1 MGIMVLK
8 RGRKMTIQILKGDD
22 LYRVSAL
29 TTSDIKR
36 IQPKATILGQNRA
49 VSALNFGIKM
59 PPNGYHIFAVGPK
72 GVGRTSLSV
81 NIVRQ
86 YAKTLPAPNDWCYVT
101 NFDDYN
107 RPLPLSFP
115 AGQGRL
121 FARDMNHT
129 ALELKQ
135 ALTNTFNDEAYKI
148 ELAHIEQEFTAERET
163 YFQKLQKIVGTDC
176 VTLSRLPSGLV
187 VTPVQDGQVLSPD
200 QFNTL
205 PLKTRK
211 AILAEMKAAQTRL
224 EEALKST
231 PEWKTLQAQKVDT
244 LQAHLT
250 ERVVDDRLKKLI
262 KDYGQQESVLTYLRA
277 VKEYLMENLNFL
289 APDKTLTTEQVH
301 LFWARL
307 AVNPFVCHDPS
318 AGAPVVHLGRPTI
331 PHLLGRIERVPLGAN
346 LTTDHSMIRAGALH
360 QANGGVLIIEAQE
373 FMDNPL
379 LWLVLKRALF
389 AAQIKMD
396 AAEDNSVFTNV
407 ALDPLPIPLSIKVI
421 LVGDAHLYNAMST
434 KDSEF
439 TQLFKLEAQFTEKTT
454 RTTDL
459 EKVYIGAL
467 MDFRIQNKLLPFAP
481 TTLKILV
488 ERAAR
493 HAQDKNSLTMHV
505 VYIHDLMREADF
517 EARTV
522 GAKTVL
528 PAHLEHA
535 LVQRYYRLGA
545 PQEEMMKA
553 IKSGTLQIQTDG
565 FKVGQLNSL
574 VIHQYGAF
582 SFGRPSRVTCQIRLG
597 HGKVTDIEREVAL
610 GGALHTKGVLILAA
624 YLAGTYGR
632 DMPLPVDASL
642 VMEQSYNE
650 IDGDSASTAEL
661 YTLLSAI
668 SDVPLNQSIA
678 VTGAINQLG
687 EVLAVGSVNEKIEG
701 YFDVCVQKGLTGK
714 QGVMI
719 PKAGVQSLMLDER
732 VRDAVANKRFHL
744 WAVDNVDEGIQVLT
758 GCPID
763 KFKKKLIKRLNEF
776 AAKAKKAK

>member
-1 MGIMVLK
+1 
-8 RGRKMTIQILKGDD
+8 MTIQILKGDD
-22 LYRVSAL
+22 LYRSSAL
-29 TTSDIKR
+29 SAADIKR
-36 IQPKATILGQNRA
+36 IQPKPAILGQNRA

-59 PPNGYHIFAVGPK
+59 PPNGYHVFAVGPK
-72 GVGRTSLSV
+72 GVGRTSLSLS
-81 NIVRQ
+81 IVKQ
-86 YAKTLPAPNDWCYVT
+86 YAQELPAPDDWCYVT
-101 NFDDYN
+101 NFEDYN

-121 FARDMNHT
+121 FARDVNHT
-129 ALELKQ
+129 VLELKQ
-135 ALTNTFNDEAYKI
+135 ALVNIFNDEAYKI
-148 ELAHIEQEFTAERET
+148 ELAHIEQEFAAERET
-163 YFQKLQKIVGTDC
+163 YFQKLQKLVATEC

-187 VTPVQDGQVLSPD
+187 VAPVQDGQVLSPEM
-200 QFNTL
+200 FNAL

-211 AILAEMKAAQTRL
+211 AILAEMKEAQDRL
-224 EEALKST
+224 ETALKST
-231 PEWKTLQAQKVDT
+231 PEWKNLQAERIEA
-244 LQAHLT
+244 LQYRLT
-250 ERVVDDRLKKLI
+250 ERAVDDHLKKI
-262 KDYGQQESVLTYLRA
+262 ISTYGQQESVLSYLNGIKA
-277 VKEYLMENLNFL
+277 YLLENLNFL
-289 APDKTLTTEQVH
+289 LPEKSLTLDQIR

-307 AVNPFVCHDPS
+307 AVNPFVCHDPKQ
-318 AGAPVVHLGRPTI
+318 GAPVVHIGRPTI
-331 PHLLGRIERVPLGAN
+331 PHLLGRIERVPVGAA

-360 QANGGVLIIEAQE
+360 QANGGFLVIEAQE
-373 FMDNPL
+373 FMDNPA
-379 LWLVLKRALF
+379 LWPILKRTLF
-389 AAQIKMD
+389 AGQIKMD
-396 AAEDNSVFTNV
+396 VAEDNSVFSNV
-407 ALDPLPIPLSIKVI
+407 ALDPIPIPLCTKVV
-421 LVGDAHLYNAMST
+421 LVGDANLFNTLNT

-439 TQLFKLEAQFTEKTT
+439 SQLFKLEAQFTEKTT

-467 MDFRIQNKLLPFAP
+467 MDFRARNKLLPFAP

-488 ERAAR
+488 EKAAR

-522 GAKTVL
+522 GAKTVT

-553 IKSGTLQIQTDG
+553 IKSGTLQIQTEG

-574 VIHQYGAF
+574 VIHQYGTF

-668 SDVPLNQSIA
+668 SDVPLNQAIA

-701 YFDVCVQKGLTGK
+701 YFDVCVQKGLTGN

-732 VRDAVANKRFHL
+732 VRDAVANKQFHL

-758 GCPID
+758 GWPID
-763 KFKKKLIKRLNEF
+763 KFKKKLAKRLAEF
-776 AAKAKKAK
+776 TAKAKKAK

>member
-29 TTSDIKR
+29 TTADIKR

-86 YAKTLPAPNDWCYVT
+86 YVKTLPAPNDWCYVT

-135 ALTNTFNDEAYKI
+135 VLTNTFNDEAYKI

-163 YFQKLQKIVGTDC
+163 YFQKLQKIVGTNC

-200 QFNTL
+200 QFNML

-211 AILAEMKAAQTRL
+211 AILAEMKASQTRL

-231 PEWKTLQAQKVDT
+231 PEWKTLQAQKVAT

-758 GCPID
+758 GWPID

>member
-1 MGIMVLK
+1 
-8 RGRKMTIQILKGDD
+8 MTIQTLKGDD
-22 LYRVSAL
+22 LYRASTL
-29 TTSDIKR
+29 TTADIKK
-36 IQPKATILGQNRA
+36 IQPKSTILGQNRA
-49 VSALNFGIKM
+49 ISALNFGIKM
-59 PPNGYHIFAVGPK
+59 PQNGYHIFSIGPK
-72 GVGRTSLSV
+72 GVGRTSLSLNV
-81 NIVRQ
+81 VKQ

-101 NFDDYN
+101 NFEDYN

-115 AGQGRL
+115 AGKGRL
-121 FARDMNHT
+121 FARDVNHA

-135 ALTNTFNDEAYKI
+135 ALINTFNDEAYKI
-148 ELAHIEQEFTAERET
+148 ELAHIEQEFATERES
-163 YFQKLQKIVGTDC
+163 YFQKLQKIVATDC
-176 VTLSRLPSGLV
+176 VALSRLPSGLV
-187 VTPVQDGQVLSPD
+187 VTPVQDGNTLAPD
-200 QFNTL
+200 QFNAL

-211 AILAEMKAAQTRL
+211 SILTEMKAAQARL
-224 EEALKST
+224 EEAIKST
-231 PEWKTLQAQKVDT
+231 PEWKTLQAQKIAT
-244 LQAHLT
+244 LQHHLT
-250 ERVVDDRLKKLI
+250 ERVVDERLKKII
-262 KDYGQQESVLTYLRA
+262 KTYGEQESVLNYLKA
-277 VKEYLMENLNFL
+277 VKEYLLENLNFL
-289 APDKTLTTEQVH
+289 SPDKSLTTDQLR

-307 AVNPFVCHDPS
+307 AVNPLVCHNPKE
-318 AGAPVVHLGRPTI
+318 GAPVVHLGRPTI
-331 PHLLGRIERVPLGAN
+331 PHLLGRIERVPLGTA
-346 LTTDHSMIRAGALH
+346 LATDHSMIRAGALH
-360 QANGGVLIIEAQE
+360 QANGGVLVIEAQE
-373 FMDNPL
+373 FLDNPI
-379 LWLVLKRALF
+379 LWPILKRALF

-396 AAEDNSVFTNV
+396 AIEENSVFTNV
-407 ALDPLPIPLSIKVI
+407 ALDPISIPLSIKIV
-421 LVGDAHLYNAMST
+421 LVGDASVYNT
-434 KDSEF
+434 LNIKDSEF
-439 TQLFKLEAQFTEKTT
+439 AQLFKLEAQFTEKTT

-467 MDFRIQNKLLPFAP
+467 MDFRASNKLLPFAP

-488 ERAAR
+488 EKAAR

-522 GAKTVL
+522 GAKVVT

-597 HGKVTDIEREVAL
+597 HGKVTDIEREVDL

-678 VTGAINQLG
+678 VTGAVNQLG
-687 EVLAVGSVNEKIEG
+687 EVLAVGAVNEKIEG
-701 YFDVCVQKGLTGK
+701 YFDVCVQKGLTGN
-714 QGVMI
+714 QGVII

-732 VRDAVANKRFHL
+732 VRDAVANKQFHL
-744 WAVDNVDEGIQVLT
+744 WAVDTVDEGMQILT
-758 GCPID
+758 GLTPD
-763 KFKKKLIKRLNEF
+763 KFKKKLTKRLAEF
-776 AAKAKKAK
+776 TAKAKKAK

>member
-1 MGIMVLK
+1 
-8 RGRKMTIQILKGDD
+8 MTIQILKGDD
-22 LYRVSAL
+22 LYRTSTL
-29 TTSDIKR
+29 TTADIKR
-36 IQPKATILGQNRA
+36 IQPKSTILGQNRA
-49 VSALNFGIKM
+49 ISALNFGIKM

-72 GVGRTSLSV
+72 GVGRTSLSL
-81 NIVRQ
+81 NIIKQ
-86 YAKTLPAPNDWCYVT
+86 YTCTLPAPNDWCYVT
-101 NFDDYN
+101 NFEDYN

-115 AGQGRL
+115 AGKGRL
-121 FARDMNHT
+121 FARDMNRT

-135 ALTNTFNDEAYKI
+135 ALANTFNDEAYKI
-148 ELAHIEQEFTAERET
+148 ELAHIEQEFTAERES
-163 YFQKLQKIVGTDC
+163 YFQKLHKIVATDC
-176 VTLSRLPSGLV
+176 VTLSRLPSGLIV
-187 VTPVQDGQVLSPD
+187 SPVQDGQVLTPE
-200 QFNTL
+200 QFNAL
-205 PLKTRK
+205 PLKIRK
-211 AILAEMKAAQTRL
+211 NILAEMKAAQTRL

-231 PEWKTLQAQKVDT
+231 PEWKTLQAKKIAA
-244 LQAHLT
+244 LQYHLT
-250 ERVVDDRLKKLI
+250 ERVVDEHLKKLI
-262 KDYGQQESVLTYLRA
+262 KNYGDQPAVLDYLKAT
-277 VKEYLMENLNFL
+277 KEYLLENLNFL
-289 APDKTLTTEQVH
+289 SPDKSLTIDQLR

-307 AVNPFVCHDPS
+307 AVNPFVCHDPK
-318 AGAPVVHLGRPTI
+318 AGAPVIHLGRPTV
-331 PHLLGRIERVPLGAN
+331 PHLLGRIERVPLGAV
-346 LTTDHSMIRAGALH
+346 LATDHSMIRAGALH
-360 QANGGVLIIEAQE
+360 QANGGVLVIEAQE
-373 FMDNPL
+373 FLDNPA
-379 LWLVLKRALF
+379 LWPILKRTLF
-389 AAQIKMD
+389 GAQIKMD
-396 AAEDNSVFTNV
+396 ASEENSIFTNV
-407 ALDPLPIPLSIKVI
+407 ALDPLPIPLSIKIV
-421 LVGDAHLYNAMST
+421 LVGDPSIYNTLSN

-459 EKVYIGAL
+459 EKVFIGAL
-467 MDFRIQNKLLPFAP
+467 MEFRIRNKLLPFAP

-488 ERAAR
+488 EKAAR

-522 GAKTVL
+522 GAKTVT

-553 IKSGTLQIQTDG
+553 IKSGTLQIQTEG
-565 FKVGQLNSL
+565 LKVGQLNSL

-597 HGKVTDIEREVAL
+597 HGKVTDIEREVDL

-668 SDVPLNQSIA
+668 SDVPLNQAIA
-678 VTGAINQLG
+678 VTGAVNQLG
-687 EVLAVGSVNEKIEG
+687 EVLAVGAVNEKIEG
-701 YFDVCVQKGLTGK
+701 YFDVCVQKGLTGN
-714 QGVMI
+714 QGVII

-732 VRDAVANKRFHL
+732 VRDAVANKQFHL
-744 WAVDNVDEGIQVLT
+744 WAVDTVDEGMQILT
-758 GCPID
+758 GMTTD
-763 KFKKKLIKRLNEF
+763 KFKKKLMKRLSEF

>member
-1 MGIMVLK
+1 
-8 RGRKMTIQILKGDD
+8 MTTQILRGDD
-22 LYRVSAL
+22 LYRASTLSPAE
-29 TTSDIKR
+29 IKR
-36 IQPKATILGQNRA
+36 IQPNTTILGQNRA

-59 PPNGYHIFAVGPK
+59 PPNGYHIFSVGPK
-72 GVGRTSLSV
+72 GVGRTSLSL
-81 NIVRQ
+81 NIVKK
-86 YAKTLPAPNDWCYVT
+86 YAKTLPAPNDWCYVA
-101 NFDDYN
+101 NFDDYS
-107 RPLPLSFP
+107 RPQPISFS
-115 AGQGRL
+115 AGQGRA
-121 FARDMNHT
+121 FAHDMNHA

-135 ALTNTFNDEAYKI
+135 ALANAFSDEAYKI
-148 ELAHIEQEFTAERET
+148 ELAHIEQEFAAERESH
-163 YFQKLQKIVGTDC
+163 FKKLQKIVSSEY

-187 VTPVQDGQVLSPD
+187 VAPVHGGKVLSPEE
-200 QFNTL
+200 FNVL

-211 AILAEMKAAQTRL
+211 TILTQMKAAQSRL
-224 EEALKST
+224 ENALKST
-231 PEWKTLQAQKVDT
+231 PEWQNLEAQKVNS
-244 LQAHLT
+244 LKYHLT
-250 ERVVDDRLKKLI
+250 EKMVETHLKGIAKNYGNQKSVVL
-262 KDYGQQESVLTYLRA
+262 YLQN
-277 VKEYLMENLNFL
+277 VKNYLLENLTFVS
-289 APDKTLTTEQVH
+289 PDKSLPADQVR
-301 LFWARL
+301 LFWSRL
-307 AVNPFVCHDPS
+307 SVNPLVSHNPQD
-318 AGAPVVHLGRPTI
+318 GAPVVHVGRPTV
-331 PHLLGRIERVPLGAN
+331 PHLLGRIESVSLGSGFA
-346 LTTDHSMIRAGALH
+346 TDHSMIRAGALH
-360 QANGGVLIIEAQE
+360 QANGGILVVEAQE
-373 FMDNPL
+373 FLDNPV
-379 LWLVLKRALF
+379 LWPILKRALF
-389 AAQIKMD
+389 SEQIKMD
-396 AAEDNSVFTNV
+396 AGEGNSIFTNV
-407 ALDPLPIPLSIKVI
+407 ALDPLPIPLSVKVI
-421 LVGDAHLYNAMST
+421 LVGDTHIYNTLMS

-439 TQLFKLEAQFTEKTT
+439 AQLFKLEAQFTEKTT

-467 MDFRIQNKLLPFAP
+467 MDFRTRNKLLPFAP
-481 TTLKILV
+481 TTMKILI
-488 ERAAR
+488 EKAAR

-522 GAKTVL
+522 GAKTVT

-574 VIHQYGAF
+574 VIHQYGSF

-597 HGKVTDIEREVAL
+597 HGKVTDIEREVSL

-701 YFDVCVQKGLTGK
+701 YFDVCVQKGLTGN

-732 VRDAVANKRFHL
+732 VRNAVADKKFHL

-758 GCPID
+758 GWPID
-763 KFKKKLIKRLNEF
+763 KFKKKLMKRLTEF
-776 AAKAKKAK
+776 ATKAKKAK

>member
-1 MGIMVLK
+1 
-8 RGRKMTIQILKGDD
+8 MTIQTLKGDD
-22 LYRVSAL
+22 LYRSSVLSAA
-29 TTSDIKR
+29 DIKK
-36 IQPKATILGQNRA
+36 IQPKQTILGQNRA
-49 VSALNFGIKM
+49 VSAINFGIKM

-72 GVGRTSLSV
+72 GVGRTSLSL
-81 NIVRQ
+81 NIIRQ
-86 YAKTLPAPNDWCYVT
+86 YAKELAAPNDWCYVT

-107 RPLPLSFP
+107 RPKALSFP
-115 AGQGRL
+115 AGQGKV
-121 FARDMNHT
+121 FARMVNQT
-129 ALELKQ
+129 ALTVKQ
-135 ALTNTFNDEAYKI
+135 TLTNTFNDEAYKI

-163 YFQKLQKIVGTDC
+163 YFQKLQKIVATDC
-176 VTLSRLPSGLV
+176 VALNRLPSGLIV
-187 VTPVQDGQVLSPD
+187 APVQEGQFLSPE
-200 QFNTL
+200 QFNVL

-211 AILAEMKAAQTRL
+211 AILTEMKAAQERL
-224 EEALKST
+224 ENALKST
-231 PEWKTLQAQKVDT
+231 PEWQNLQAQKVAE
-244 LQAHLT
+244 LKAHLT
-250 ERVVDDRLKKLI
+250 GRVLDEKFKPLYRDFEQINGVREYLNDVR
-262 KDYGQQESVLTYLRA
+262 TYL
-277 VKEYLMENLNFL
+277 LDNLNFL
-289 APDKTLTTEQVH
+289 SPDKALSADQVR

-307 AVNPFVCHDPS
+307 AVNSFVSHNPNEGS
-318 AGAPVVHLGRPTI
+318 PVVHLGRPTI
-331 PHLLGRIERVPLGAN
+331 PHLLGRIERVPFGA
-346 LTTDHSMIRAGALH
+346 TMATDHSMIRPGALH
-360 QANGGVLIIEAQE
+360 SANGGFLVIEAQE
-373 FMDNPL
+373 LMDNPV
-379 LWLVLKRALF
+379 LWPVLKRVLF
-389 AAQIKMD
+389 AHQIKMD
-396 AAEDNSVFTNV
+396 TAEESSIFTNV
-407 ALDPLPIPLSIKVI
+407 ALDPMPIPLSIKVI
-421 LVGDAHLYNAMST
+421 LVGDATLYHTLSA

-439 TQLFKLEAQFTEKTT
+439 AQLFKLEAQFTEKTT

-459 EKVYIGAL
+459 EKVYIGSL
-467 MDFRIQNKLLPFAP
+467 MDFRAREKLLPFAP

-488 ERAAR
+488 EKAAR

-522 GAKTVL
+522 GAKSVT

-545 PQEEMMKA
+545 PQEEMMRA
-553 IKSGTLQIQTDG
+553 IKNGTLQIQTDG

-714 QGVMI
+714 QGVII

-732 VRDAVANKRFHL
+732 VRDAVAEKRFHL
-744 WAVDNVDEGIQVLT
+744 WAVDNVEEGMQILT
-758 GCPID
+758 GMPTD
-763 KFKKKLIKRLNEF
+763 KFKKKLTKRLNEF
-776 AAKAKKAK
+776 AAKVRKAK

>member
-1 MGIMVLK
+1 
-8 RGRKMTIQILKGDD
+8 MTIQILKGDD
-22 LYRVSAL
+22 LYRPSTLSAA
-29 TTSDIKR
+29 DIKK
-36 IQPKATILGQNRA
+36 IQPKQTILGQNRA
-49 VSALNFGIKM
+49 VSALTFGIKM
-59 PPNGYHIFAVGPK
+59 PPNGYHIFSVGPK
-72 GVGRTSLSV
+72 GVGRTSLSLS
-81 NIVRQ
+81 IVREH
-86 YAKTLPAPNDWCYVT
+86 AKTLPAPNDWCYVT

-107 RPLPLSFP
+107 RPKALAFP
-115 AGQGRL
+115 AGKGKI
-121 FARDMNHT
+121 FARMMNHT
-129 ALELKQ
+129 AIAIKQ
-135 ALTNTFNDEAYKI
+135 TLANTFNDEAYKI
-148 ELAHIEQEFTAERET
+148 ELAHIEQEFTAERES
-163 YFQKLQKIVGTDC
+163 YFQKLQKIVATDC
-176 VTLSRLPSGLV
+176 VALNRLPSGLIV
-187 VTPVQDGQVLSPD
+187 APIKDGQFLSPE
-200 QFNTL
+200 QFNAL

-211 AILAEMKAAQTRL
+211 AMLSEMKTAQERL
-224 EEALKST
+224 EVALKST
-231 PEWKTLQAQKVDT
+231 PEWQNLQAQKVAELKT
-244 LQAHLT
+244 HLT
-250 ERVVDDRLKKLI
+250 CRVVDDKLKRLI
-262 KDYGQQESVLTYLRA
+262 KDFEHVAGVR
-277 VKEYLMENLNFL
+277 EYLNDVKNYLLDNLNFL
-289 APDKTLTTEQVH
+289 SPDKSLAADQVRF
-301 LFWARL
+301 FWARL
-307 AVNPFVCHDPS
+307 AVNPFVCNDPK

-331 PHLLGRIERVPLGAN
+331 PHLLGRIERIPFGAST
-346 LTTDHSMIRAGALH
+346 TTDHSMIRAGALH
-360 QANGGVLIIEAQE
+360 IANGGILVIEAQE
-373 FMDNPL
+373 LMDNPI
-379 LWLVLKRALF
+379 LWPVLKRVLF
-389 AAQIKMD
+389 AGQIKMD
-396 AAEDNSVFTNV
+396 TAEESSVFTNV
-407 ALDPLPIPLSIKVI
+407 ALDPMPIPLSIKVV
-421 LVGDAHLYNAMST
+421 LVGDAAIYHTLST

-439 TQLFKLEAQFTEKTT
+439 TQLFKLEAQFTEKTN

-459 EKVYIGAL
+459 EKVFIGSL
-467 MDFRIQNKLLPFAP
+467 MEFRIREKLLPFAP

-488 ERAAR
+488 EKAAR

-522 GAKTVL
+522 GAKTVT

-565 FKVGQLNSL
+565 WKVGQLNSL

-701 YFDVCVQKGLTGK
+701 YFDVCVQKGLTGN

-732 VRDAVANKRFHL
+732 VRDAVAAKRFHL

-758 GCPID
+758 GWPID
-763 KFKKKLIKRLNEF
+763 KFKKKLTKRLAEF
-776 AAKAKKAK
+776 ASKAKKAK

>member
-1 MGIMVLK
+1 
-8 RGRKMTIQILKGDD
+8 MTIQTLKGDD
-22 LYRVSAL
+22 LYRASAL
-29 TTSDIKR
+29 TTADIKR
-36 IQPKATILGQNRA
+36 IQPKSTILGQNRA

-59 PPNGYHIFAVGPK
+59 PPNGYHIFSVGPK
-72 GVGRTSLSV
+72 GVGRTSLSL

-86 YAKTLPAPNDWCYVT
+86 YAKTLQAPNDWCYVT

-115 AGQGRL
+115 AGKGRL
-121 FARDMNHT
+121 FARDMNRT

-148 ELAHIEQEFTAERET
+148 ELAHIEQEFAAERES
-163 YFQKLQKIVGTDC
+163 YFQKLQKIVATDC

-187 VTPVQDGQVLSPD
+187 VAPVQEGQILNPE
-200 QFNTL
+200 QFNAL

-211 AILAEMKAAQTRL
+211 SILAEMKAAQDRL

-231 PEWKTLQAQKVDT
+231 PEWKTLQAQKVAT
-244 LQAHLT
+244 LQYHLT
-250 ERVVDDRLKKLI
+250 ERMVDEHFKKMIKLYGDQENVADYLK
-262 KDYGQQESVLTYLRA
+262 SA
-277 VKEYLMENLNFL
+277 KEYLLENLNFL
-289 APDKTLTTEQVH
+289 APDKSLTMDQ
-301 LFWARL
+301 LRMFWARL
-307 AVNPFVCHDPS
+307 AVNPFVCHDPA

-331 PHLLGRIERVPLGAN
+331 PHLLGRIERVPLGAI
-346 LTTDHSMIRAGALH
+346 LATDHSMIRAGALH
-360 QANGGVLIIEAQE
+360 QANGGVLVIEAQE
-373 FMDNPL
+373 FLDNPN
-379 LWLVLKRALF
+379 LWPILKRALF
-389 AAQIKMD
+389 SAQIKMD
-396 AAEDNSVFTNV
+396 AGEENSIFTNV
-407 ALDPLPIPLSIKVI
+407 ALDPLPIPLSIKIV
-421 LVGDAHLYNAMST
+421 LVGDANIYNTLNT

-439 TQLFKLEAQFTEKTT
+439 AQLFKLEAQFTEKTT

-467 MDFRIQNKLLPFAP
+467 MDFRARNKLLSFAP

-488 ERAAR
+488 EKAAR

-522 GAKTVL
+522 GAKSVT

-597 HGKVTDIEREVAL
+597 HGKVTDIEREVDL

-668 SDVPLNQSIA
+668 SDVPLNQAIA
-678 VTGAINQLG
+678 VTGAVNQLG
-687 EVLAVGSVNEKIEG
+687 EVLAVGAVNEKIEG
-701 YFDVCVQKGLTGK
+701 YFDVCVQKGLTDN
-714 QGVMI
+714 QGVII
-719 PKAGVQSLMLDER
+719 PKACVQSLMLDER
-732 VRDAVANKRFHL
+732 VRNAVANKQFHL
-744 WAVDNVDEGIQVLT
+744 WAVDTVDEGMQILT
-758 GCPID
+758 GLTPD
-763 KFKKKLIKRLNEF
+763 KFRKKLTKRLAEF

>member
-1 MGIMVLK
+1 
-8 RGRKMTIQILKGDD
+8 MTIQTLKGDD
-22 LYRVSAL
+22 LYRSSTL
-29 TTSDIKR
+29 TTADIKK
-36 IQPKATILGQNRA
+36 IQPKSTILGQNRA
-49 VSALNFGIKM
+49 ISALNFGIKM

-72 GVGRTSLSV
+72 GVGRTSLSL
-81 NIVRQ
+81 NIVKQ
-86 YAKTLPAPNDWCYVT
+86 YAQTLEAPKDWCYVT
-101 NFDDYN
+101 NFEDYN

-115 AGQGRL
+115 AGKGRL
-121 FARDMNHT
+121 FARDVNHT
-129 ALELKQ
+129 ALALKQ
-135 ALTNTFNDEAYKI
+135 ALSNTFNDEAYKI
-148 ELAHIEQEFTAERET
+148 ELAHIEQEFTAERES
-163 YFQKLQKIVGTDC
+163 YFQKLQKIVATDC
-176 VTLSRLPSGLV
+176 VTLTRLPSGLV
-187 VTPVQDGQVLSPD
+187 VAPVQDGQVLNPE
-200 QFNTL
+200 QFNAL

-211 AILAEMKAAQTRL
+211 AILAEMKAAQARL

-231 PEWKTLQAQKVDT
+231 PEWKTLQAQKVAA
-244 LQAHLT
+244 LQYHLT
-250 ERVVDDRLKKLI
+250 ERIVDEHFKKLI
-262 KDYGQQESVLTYLRA
+262 KNYGDQESVLAYLNA
-277 VKEYLMENLNFL
+277 AKEYLLENLNFL
-289 APDKTLTTEQVH
+289 TPDKSLTADQLR

-307 AVNPFVCHDPS
+307 AVNPFVCHNPKE
-318 AGAPVVHLGRPTI
+318 GAPVVHLGRPTI
-331 PHLLGRIERVPLGAN
+331 PHLLGRIERVPLGAV
-346 LTTDHSMIRAGALH
+346 LATDHSMIRAGALH
-360 QANGGVLIIEAQE
+360 QANGGVLVIEAQE
-373 FMDNPL
+373 FLDNPV
-379 LWLVLKRALF
+379 LWPILKRALF
-389 AAQIKMD
+389 AGQIKMD
-396 AAEDNSVFTNV
+396 ATEENSIFTNV
-407 ALDPLPIPLSIKVI
+407 ALDPLPIPLSIKIV
-421 LVGDAHLYNAMST
+421 LVGDANLYNTLNT

-439 TQLFKLEAQFTEKTT
+439 AQLFKLEAQFTEKTT

-467 MDFRIQNKLLPFAP
+467 MDFRTRNKLLPFAP

-488 ERAAR
+488 EKAAR

-522 GAKTVL
+522 GAKVVT

-553 IKSGTLQIQTDG
+553 IKSGTLQIQTEG

-597 HGKVTDIEREVAL
+597 HGKVTDIEREVDL

-668 SDVPLNQSIA
+668 SDVPLNQAIA
-678 VTGAINQLG
+678 VTGAVNQLG
-687 EVLAVGSVNEKIEG
+687 EVLAVGAVNEKIEG
-701 YFDVCVQKGLTGK
+701 YFDVCVQKGLTGN
-714 QGVMI
+714 QGVII

-732 VRDAVANKRFHL
+732 VRDAVAQKRFHL
-744 WAVDNVDEGIQVLT
+744 WAVDTVDEGMQILT
-758 GCPID
+758 GMSTD
-763 KFKKKLIKRLNEF
+763 KFKKKLTKRLAEF
-776 AAKAKKAK
+776 TAKAKKAK

>member
-1 MGIMVLK
+1 
-8 RGRKMTIQILKGDD
+8 MTIQILKGDD
-22 LYRVSAL
+22 LYRASTL
-29 TTSDIKR
+29 TATDIKR
-36 IQPKATILGQNRA
+36 IKPKATILGQNRA

-72 GVGRTSLSV
+72 GVGRTSLSL

-115 AGQGRL
+115 AGQGRS

-135 ALTNTFNDEAYKI
+135 TLSNTFNEEAYKI
-148 ELAHIEQEFTAERET
+148 EVAHIEQEFAAEREI
-163 YFQKLQKIVGTDC
+163 YFQKLQKIVTTEC
-176 VTLSRLPSGLV
+176 VALSRLPSGLV
-187 VTPVQDGQVLSPD
+187 VAPVQEGQILSSE
-200 QFNTL
+200 QFNAL
-205 PLKTRK
+205 PLKIRK
-211 AILAEMKAAQTRL
+211 IILTAMKEAQARL

-231 PEWKTLQAQKVDT
+231 PEWKTLQAQKIT
-244 LQAHLT
+244 ALQTHLT
-250 ERVVDDRLKKLI
+250 ERIVDDRFKKLI
-262 KDYGQQESVLTYLRA
+262 KTYGQQESVLAYLSA
-277 VKEYLMENLNFL
+277 IKGYLLENLNFL
-289 APDKTLTTEQVH
+289 TPDKTLSTEQIR
-301 LFWARL
+301 LFWSRL
-307 AVNPFVCHDPS
+307 AVNPFVCHDPK

-346 LTTDHSMIRAGALH
+346 LATDHSMIRAGALH
-360 QANGGVLIIEAQE
+360 QANGGVLVIEAQE

-389 AAQIKMD
+389 ANQIKMD
-396 AAEDNSVFTNV
+396 AAEDNSIFTNV
-407 ALDPLPIPLSIKVI
+407 ALDPLPIPLSIKVV
-421 LVGDAHLYNAMST
+421 LVGDTHLYNTMNT
-434 KDSEF
+434 KDNEF

-467 MDFRIQNKLLPFAP
+467 MDFRLQNKLLPFAP

-488 ERAAR
+488 EKAAR

-522 GAKTVL
+522 GAKMVT

-553 IKSGTLQIQTDG
+553 IKSGTLQIQTEG

-632 DMPLPVDASL
+632 DIPLPVDASL

-661 YTLLSAI
+661 YTLLSAL

-701 YFDVCVQKGLTGK
+701 YFDVCVQKGLTGN

-732 VRDAVANKRFHL
+732 VRDAVAQKRFHL

-758 GCPID
+758 GWPID
-763 KFKKKLIKRLNEF
+763 KFKKKLAKRLAEF
-776 AAKAKKAK
+776 TAKAKKAK

>member
-1 MGIMVLK
+1 MA
-8 RGRKMTIQILKGDD
+8 IQILKGDD
-22 LYRVSAL
+22 LYRSSAL
-29 TTSDIKR
+29 SATDIKR
-36 IQPKATILGQNRA
+36 IEPKSTILGQNRA

-72 GVGRTSLSV
+72 GVGRTSLSL

-86 YAKTLPAPNDWCYVT
+86 YAQTLQAPNDWCYVT
-101 NFDDYN
+101 NFEDYN
-107 RPLPLSFP
+107 RPRPLSFP

-121 FARDMNHT
+121 FARDMNRV

-135 ALTNTFNDEAYKI
+135 AFSNTFNDEAYKI
-148 ELAHIEQEFTAERET
+148 ELAHIEQEFSAERET
-163 YFQKLQKIVGTDC
+163 YFQKLQKIVATDC

-187 VTPVQDGQVLSPD
+187 VSPVQKGQVLSPE
-200 QFNTL
+200 QFNAL
-205 PLKTRK
+205 PLKSRK
-211 AILAEMKAAQTRL
+211 SILTEMKAAQNRL

-231 PEWKTLQAQKVDT
+231 PEWKTLQAQKVAT
-244 LQAHLT
+244 LQHHLT
-250 ERVVDDRLKKLI
+250 ERIIDDHFKGLIKLYGQQAPVLGYLNAI
-262 KDYGQQESVLTYLRA
+262 KDYLLD
-277 VKEYLMENLNFL
+277 NLNFL
-289 APDKTLTTEQVH
+289 VPDATLSAEQIR
-301 LFWARL
+301 LFWSRL
-307 AVNPFVCHDPS
+307 AVNPLVCHDPN

-331 PHLLGRIERVPLGAN
+331 PHLLGRIERVPLGAS

-373 FMDNPL
+373 FMDNPV
-379 LWLVLKRALF
+379 LWLILKRALF

-396 AAEDNSVFTNV
+396 AVEENSVFTNI

-421 LVGDAHLYNAMST
+421 LVGDTPLYNAMSA

-467 MDFRIQNKLLPFAP
+467 MDFRARNKLLPFAP

-522 GAKTVL
+522 GAKTVT

-597 HGKVTDIEREVAL
+597 HGKVTDIEREVSL

-668 SDVPLNQSIA
+668 SDVPLNQAIA

-701 YFDVCVQKGLTGK
+701 YFDVCVQKGLTGR

-732 VRDAVANKRFHL
+732 VRNAVAEKRFHL

-758 GCPID
+758 GWPIN
-763 KFKKKLIKRLNEF
+763 KFKKKLTKRLAEF

>member
-1 MGIMVLK
+1 MS
-8 RGRKMTIQILKGDD
+8 IQILKGDD
-22 LYRVSAL
+22 LYRASTL
-29 TTSDIKR
+29 TVADIKR
-36 IQPKATILGQNRA
+36 IKPKATILGQNRA
-49 VSALNFGIKM
+49 VSALNFGVKM

-72 GVGRTSLSV
+72 GVGRTSLSL

-86 YAKTLPAPNDWCYVT
+86 YTQTLPAPNDWCYVT

-135 ALTNTFNDEAYKI
+135 ALSNTFNDEAYKI
-148 ELAHIEQEFTAERET
+148 ELAHIEQEFTAEREI
-163 YFQKLQKIVGTDC
+163 YFQKLQKMVATDS

-187 VTPVQDGQVLSPD
+187 VAPVQEGQILSPE
-200 QFNTL
+200 QFNAL

-211 AILAEMKAAQTRL
+211 AILTEMKEAQARL
-224 EEALKST
+224 EDALKST
-231 PEWKTLQAQKVDT
+231 PEWKTLQNQKIAA
-244 LQAHLT
+244 LQTHLT
-250 ERVVDDRLKKLI
+250 ERVVEDRLKKLI
-262 KDYGQQESVLTYLRA
+262 KAYGQQESVLAYLA
-277 VKEYLMENLNFL
+277 AIKEYLLENLNFL
-289 APDKTLTTEQVH
+289 TPDKTLSAEQIR
-301 LFWARL
+301 LFWSRL
-307 AVNPFVCHDPS
+307 AVNPFVCHDPK

-346 LTTDHSMIRAGALH
+346 LATDHSMIRAGALH
-360 QANGGVLIIEAQE
+360 QANGGVLVIEAQE

-379 LWLVLKRALF
+379 LWQVLKRALF

-396 AAEDNSVFTNV
+396 AAEDNSIFTNV
-407 ALDPLPIPLSIKVI
+407 ALDPLPIPLSIKIV
-421 LVGDAHLYNAMST
+421 LVGDAHLYNTMNS

-439 TQLFKLEAQFTEKTT
+439 AQLFKLEAQFTEKTT

-467 MDFRIQNKLLPFAP
+467 MDFRVHNKLLPFAP

-488 ERAAR
+488 EKAAR

-522 GAKTVL
+522 GAKMVT
-528 PAHLEHA
+528 PSHLEHA

-668 SDVPLNQSIA
+668 SDAPLNQSIA

-701 YFDVCVQKGLTGK
+701 YFDVCVQKGLTGN

-732 VRDAVANKRFHL
+732 VRKAVAEKRFHI
-744 WAVDNVDEGIQVLT
+744 WAVDTVDEGMQILT
-758 GCPID
+758 GLTPD
-763 KFKKKLIKRLNEF
+763 KFKKKLTKRLAEF
-776 AAKAKKAK
+776 ATKAKKAK

>member
-1 MGIMVLK
+1 
-8 RGRKMTIQILKGDD
+8 MTTQILKGDD
-22 LYRVSAL
+22 LYRASTLSIAE
-29 TTSDIKR
+29 IKR
-36 IQPKATILGQNRA
+36 IKPNTTILGQNRA
-49 VSALNFGIKM
+49 VSALNFGVKM
-59 PPNGYHIFAVGPK
+59 PPNGYHIFSVGPK
-72 GVGRTSLSV
+72 GVGRTSLSL
-81 NIVRQ
+81 NIVKQ

-101 NFDDYN
+101 NFEDFN
-107 RPLPLSFP
+107 RPQPLAFP
-115 AGQGRL
+115 AGQGRS
-121 FARDMNHT
+121 FAHDMNH
-129 ALELKQ
+129 AILEVKQ
-135 ALTNTFNDEAYKI
+135 ALSNAFSDEAYKI
-148 ELAHIEQEFTAERET
+148 ELAHIEQEFAAERET
-163 YFQKLQKIVGTDC
+163 YSRKLQKIVASEN

-187 VTPVQDGQVLSPD
+187 VAPVHEGKILSPEE
-200 QFNTL
+200 FNIL
-205 PLKTRK
+205 PLKIRK
-211 AILAEMKAAQTRL
+211 TILTQMKAAQNRL
-224 EEALKST
+224 EVALKST
-231 PEWKTLQAQKVDT
+231 PEWQNLQAQKINA
-244 LQAHLT
+244 LNYHLT
-250 ERVVDDRLKKLI
+250 EKITETHLKQITKT
-262 KDYGQQESVLTYLRA
+262 YGGQKNVAQYLQN
-277 VKEYLMENLNFL
+277 VKKYLVENLAFVL
-289 APDKTLTTEQVH
+289 PDKSIPIDQIR
-301 LFWARL
+301 LFWSRL
-307 AVNPFVCHDPS
+307 SVNPLVSHNPQD
-318 AGAPVVHLGRPTI
+318 GAPVIHIGRPTI
-331 PHLLGRIERVPLGAN
+331 PHLLGKIERVPLGAV
-346 LTTDHSMIRAGALH
+346 LATDHSMIRAGALH
-360 QANGGVLIIEAQE
+360 QANGGVLVIEAQE
-373 FMDNPL
+373 FLDNPV
-379 LWLVLKRALF
+379 LWLILKRALF
-389 AAQIKMD
+389 SEHIKMD
-396 AAEDNSVFTNV
+396 AGEENSIFTNV

-421 LVGDAHLYNAMST
+421 LVGDAHIYNALIS

-439 TQLFKLEAQFTEKTT
+439 AQLFKLEAQFTEKTT

-467 MDFRIQNKLLPFAP
+467 MDFRLRNKLLPFAP
-481 TTLKILV
+481 TTMKVLV
-488 ERAAR
+488 EKAAR

-522 GAKTVL
+522 GAKTVT

-597 HGKVTDIEREVAL
+597 HGKVTDIEREVSL

-632 DMPLPVDASL
+632 DMQLPVDASL

-668 SDVPLNQSIA
+668 SDAPLNQSIA

-701 YFDVCVQKGLTGK
+701 YFDVCVQKGLTGN
-714 QGVMI
+714 QGVII

-732 VRDAVANKRFHL
+732 VRNAVADKKFHL
-744 WAVDNVDEGIQVLT
+744 WAVDNVDEGMQILT
-758 GCPID
+758 GLTPD
-763 KFKKKLIKRLNEF
+763 KFKKKLTKRLAEF